1 MTQGRF
7 ITLEGGE
14 GAGKTT
20 LAKALAAGLQARGF
34 ETLITREPGGTPN
47 AEALRHLLVE
57 GETGRWSPLAETLL
71 LYAARAD
78 HVERLINTALDSGK
92 WVICDRFSDSTRA
105 YQGAAGGL
113 AAERIAQIDA
123 ACLDGFGPDL
133 TFMVDLDPEQG
144 LERTRTRGEEATR
157 FERQPGAFHHAL
169 RQAFLEIANAEPD
182 RCVILDGA
190 QSPDIVFERA
200 MMVIQDRLEV
210 PA

>member
-1 MTQGRF
+1 
-7 ITLEGGE
+7 
-14 GAGKTT
+14 
-20 LAKALAAGLQARGF
+20 
-34 ETLITREPGGTPN
+34 
-47 AEALRHLLVE
+47 
-57 GETGRWSPLAETLL
+57 
-71 LYAARAD
+71 
-78 HVERLINTALDSGK
+78 
-92 WVICDRFSDSTRA
+92 
-105 YQGAAGGL
+105 
-113 AAERIAQIDA
+113 
-123 ACLDGFGPDL
+123 L

-182 RCVILDGA
+182 RCVILDGS